1 MRIRGFR
8 LNLYP
13 EFTPHQSTC
22 TCSAYHSD
30 IFLLFE
36 DGIVRPR
43 LLLKAP
49 CYILERHESIDQ
61 HNTADRRACHPFTV
75 SEHAASAVEGYHDG
89 RHSRQTLRSEALQI
103 GLGKSISVLGQAKQC
118 HKFCVAAKQL
128 NDRQKCAKF
137 TILHPSNSHIRTP
150 VPDTSQVER

>member
-1 MRIRGFR
+1 M
-8 LNLYP
+8 NLYA

-36 DGIVRPR
+36 DGIVGPR
-43 LLLKAP
+43 LLLKAS

-61 HNTADRRACHPFTV
+61 HNTAHRRASNPFTV
-75 SEHAASAVEGYHDG
+75 SQHAASAVEGYHDG
-89 RHSRQTLRSEALQI
+89 RHGTQTLRAETLQI

-118 HKFCVAAKQL
+118 HKFCVTAKKL

-137 TILHPSNSHIRTP
+137 AILHPSHGHIRTP
-150 VPDTSQVER
+150 VPDTRQVER